1 MLKPPS
7 TASRHFKTAGT
18 PGAQVLRKEQ
28 AMAWERKLMRTVR
41 VRNVNKSGT
50 LARLLASIANLGASV
65 GSIEMLTETAQAVV
79 RDITVYADDEEHM
92 DHVIETM
99 RVNEGTR
106 VLEVRDEVLRVHQK
120 GKIAIRSRFPIDST
134 ATLRRVYTP
143 GVAEVCLKIADDPE
157 LAWLYTSISHFVAIV
172 TDGSAVLGLGDIGA
186 LASMP
191 VMEGKAMLMETLVG
205 LSGMP
210 ILLNTRDP
218 EQIIQA
224 VANIAP
230 TFAAIQ
236 LEDISAPRCFEVEE
250 RLQAMLDIPVFHDNQ
265 HGTAVVSTAALQ
277 VMASRARVDIG
288 KAVIGQVGLGAAG
301 NAIAKM
307 LMRLTGNPVLGIDL
321 NETCMERFEH
331 DGGRRSSLAE
341 IMSECQIVI
350 ATTGVPNLIPPEMIR
365 KGQIILA
372 LSHPKPEIDPEEAMQ
387 RGAIFSADGKS
398 VNNILGFPGIFRGAV
413 DSRAPRIT
421 HEMLVAA
428 VDVLVRETPSEELM
442 PNPLDKRVH
451 RQVARAVAET
461 AMRQGIARAEY
472 VSYVEE

>member
-1 MLKPPS
+1 
-7 TASRHFKTAGT
+7 
-18 PGAQVLRKEQ
+18 
-28 AMAWERKLMRTVR
+28 MAWEHKLMRTVR
-41 VRNVNKSGT
+41 VRNVQKSGT
-50 LARLLASIANLGASV
+50 LARLLASIANMGASV

-79 RDITVYADDEEHM
+79 RDITIYADDEEHM

-106 VLEVRDEVLRVHQK
+106 VIEVRDDVLQVHQK

-134 ATLRRVYTP
+134 AVLRRVYTP

-157 LAWLYTSISHFVAIV
+157 LAWLYTSISHMVAIV
-172 TDGSAVLGLGDIGA
+172 TDGSAVLGLGDIGP

-210 ILLNTRDP
+210 ILLNTKDP
-218 EQIIQA
+218 DEIVQA
-224 VANIAP
+224 VSTIAP

-250 RLQAMLDIPVFHDNQ
+250 RLQAMLDIPVMHDDQ
-265 HGTAVVSTAALQ
+265 HGTAVVSTAALK
-277 VMASRARVDIG
+277 VIAKRAHVDID
-288 KAVIGQVGLGAAG
+288 KAIIGQIGLGAAG

-307 LMRLTGNPVLGIDL
+307 LMRLTGNPVLGTDL
-321 NETCMERFEH
+321 NELSMERFERA
-331 DGGRRSSLAE
+331 GGKRSSLKE
-341 IMSECQIVI
+341 IMLECQIVI
-350 ATTGVPNLIPPEMIR
+350 ATTGAPNLIKPEMIH

-372 LSHPKPEIDPEEAMQ
+372 LSNPKPEIDPEEAME
-387 RGAIFSADGKS
+387 RGAIFAADGKS

-421 HEMLVAA
+421 DEMLIAA
-428 VDVLVRETPSEELM
+428 VDVLVRETPTGELM
-442 PNPLDKRVH
+442 PNPLDKKVH
-451 RQVARAVAET
+451 REVARAVAET
-461 AMRQGIARAEY
+461 AIRQGIARAEY
-472 VSYVEE
+472 VPYVEE

>member
-1 MLKPPS
+1 
-7 TASRHFKTAGT
+7 
-18 PGAQVLRKEQ
+18 
-28 AMAWERKLMRTVR
+28 MAWERKLMRTVR
-41 VRNVNKSGT
+41 VRNAQKSGT
-50 LARLLASIANLGASV
+50 LARLLASVADMGASV

-106 VLEVRDEVLRVHQK
+106 VLEVRDDVLQVHQK

-134 ATLRRVYTP
+134 AMLRRVYTP

-157 LAWLYTSISHFVAIV
+157 LAWLYTSISHMVAIV
-172 TDGSAVLGLGDIGA
+172 TDGSAVLGLGDIGP

-210 ILLNTRDP
+210 ILLNTKDP
-218 EQIIQA
+218 DQIIQA
-224 VANIAP
+224 VAAIAP

-250 RLQAMLDIPVFHDNQ
+250 RLQAMLDIPVMHDDQ
-265 HGTAVVSTAALQ
+265 HGTAVVSTAALK
-277 VMASRARVDIG
+277 VIANRARVDIG
-288 KAVIGQVGLGAAG
+288 KAVIGQLGLGAAG
-301 NAIAKM
+301 NGIAKM
-307 LMRLTGNPVLGIDL
+307 LMSLTGNPVLGTDL
-321 NETCMERFEH
+321 NESCMERFERA
-331 DGGRRSSLAE
+331 GGKRSSLEE

-350 ATTGVPNLIPPEMIR
+350 ATTGVPNLIRPGMIR

-372 LSHPKPEIDPEEAMQ
+372 LSNPRPEIDPQEAVE

-398 VNNILGFPGIFRGAV
+398 VNNVLGFPGIFRGAV
-413 DSRAPRIT
+413 DSRSPRIT
-421 HEMLVAA
+421 DEMLIAA
-428 VDVLVRETPSEELM
+428 VEVLVRMTPSGELM
-442 PNPLDKRVH
+442 PNSLDKKVH
-451 RQVARAVAET
+451 REVARAVAET
-461 AMRQGIARAEY
+461 AIRQGIARAEY
-472 VSYVEE
+472 VPYVEE